1 MTLFGGGSAYHG
13 LDTTLDDVLLVLKP
27 SLHGANLQLSFS
39 GTTCS
44 LVADSPRGRVV
55 VELGDTSFERI
66 WQAFKASIAQFV
78 EQHKEVLH
86 VYELPRDSVMIEAT
100 QQICGLL
107 SLGDTEE
114 VGVLPVFQ
122 TANTDEFV
130 MLLRSCKPDGSGKVA
145 KAFSNLFRRRIAR
158 LPVKARLMLCALK
171 HVVKLVHRM
180 EVPCRLFE
188 SVVLEVFEQQGW
200 VGELDF
206 IQQAVITFIS
216 VWRLCWSRIL
226 SWEPIVVPRDRLL
239 FERED
244 VLATISETYG
254 ESLRHLGQELL
265 VLDEHQLLTLLGE
278 RSEATSQVRC
288 LCVGEPSTHES
299 SSTSH
304 PLWTWG
310 KEFSLVDWLSAL
322 GLTQYLDLFL
332 ANGFEDNDAAMIKSL
347 SEMDLREIGI
357 APLAHRKKLMRAMA
371 ALWRWPTCELP
382 LYRLEYH
389 EATMFVR

>member
-1 MTLFGGGSAYHG
+1 M
-13 LDTTLDDVLLVLKP
+13 P
-27 SLHGANLQLSFS
+27 S
-39 GTTCS
+39 
-44 LVADSPRGRVV
+44 VR
-55 VELGDTSFERI
+55 
-66 WQAFKASIAQFV
+66 
-78 EQHKEVLH
+78 
-86 VYELPRDSVMIEAT
+86 
-100 QQICGLL
+100 
-107 SLGDTEE
+107 
-114 VGVLPVFQ
+114 
-122 TANTDEFV
+122 
-130 MLLRSCKPDGSGKVA
+130 
-145 KAFSNLFRRRIAR
+145 
-158 LPVKARLMLCALK
+158 
-171 HVVKLVHRM
+171 
-180 EVPCRLFE
+180 
-188 SVVLEVFEQQGW
+188 EVFEQGGW

-278 RSEATSQVRC
+278 RSAATSQVRC

-299 SSTSH
+299 SSTLH

-310 KEFSLVDWLSAL
+310 KEFSLVDWLSSL

-382 LYRLEYH
+382 LYPHWYH